1 MNSIDDIMI
10 FKEKHIKISDSEIKD
25 LLQNQMK
32 LIDHI
37 KNKQNQDVSED
48 KVKIIDLTSKVNS
61 SREILQSEK
70 QTLEYKNN
78 VLSKHLN
85 HIAELKGEKNKFLE
99 ENQQLELQRNKLK
112 TCKRNLKDQE
122 LLDQGRRKFALYKE
136 FTKIHWDYEKLEEN
150 IAGNVTDKKKYIHHF
165 SYSKEENTKDL
176 CNLLWQEIYQS
187 VAYKDHKD
195 TYDNENVVQNK

>member
-37 KNKQNQDVSED
+37 KNKQNQDVSD

>member
-37 KNKQNQDVSED
+37 KNKQNQDVSGNLLYYCNKITFCFLYTEVVTFSFPED

-85 HIAELKGEKNKFLE
+85 HIVIIFIFL
-99 ENQQLELQRNKLK
+99 
-112 TCKRNLKDQE
+112 
-122 LLDQGRRKFALYKE
+122 
-136 FTKIHWDYEKLEEN
+136 
-150 IAGNVTDKKKYIHHF
+150 F
-165 SYSKEENTKDL
+165 SYKYNCSFVL
-176 CNLLWQEIYQS
+176 
-187 VAYKDHKD
+187 
-195 TYDNENVVQNK
+195 

>member
-37 KNKQNQDVSED
+37 KNKQNQDVSGNLLYYCNKIPFCFLYTEVVTFSFLED
-48 KVKIIDLTSKVNS
+48 KVKITDLTSKVNS

-85 HIAELKGEKNKFLE
+85 HIVIIFIFL
-99 ENQQLELQRNKLK
+99 
-112 TCKRNLKDQE
+112 
-122 LLDQGRRKFALYKE
+122 FLYKYM
-136 FTKIHWDYEKLEEN
+136 T
-150 IAGNVTDKKKYIHHF
+150 
-165 SYSKEENTKDL
+165 
-176 CNLLWQEIYQS
+176 
-187 VAYKDHKD
+187 
-195 TYDNENVVQNK
+195 

>member
-37 KNKQNQDVSED
+37 KNKQNQDVSDD
-48 KVKIIDLTSKVNS
+48 KVKITDLTSKVNS
-61 SREILQSEK
+61 SKEILQSEK

-85 HIAELKGEKNKFLE
+85 HITELKGEKNKFLD

-112 TCKRNLKDQE
+112 TCKRNLKDQA

-136 FTKIHWDYEKLEEN
+136 FTKIHWDYEKLEES
-150 IAGNVTDKKKYIHHF
+150 IAGNVSDKKKYIHHF

-176 CNLLWQEIYQS
+176 SNLLWQEIYQS

-195 TYDNENVVQNK
+195 TYDNENVVQN

>member
-1 MNSIDDIMI
+1 MNSIDNIVI
-10 FKEKHIKISDSEIKD
+10 LKEKHIKISDSEIKD

-48 KVKIIDLTSKVNS
+48 KVKITELTSKVNS

-85 HIAELKGEKNKFLE
+85 HITELKGEKNKFLE

-165 SYSKEENTKDL
+165 SYSKEENIKDL
-176 CNLLWQEIYQS
+176 SNLLWQEIYQS